1 MYNVSNDFRNTMKMS
16 AQHRRLFGKVGS
28 TDFTQANVLQGTFTI
43 TNQCSDNSNIQI
55 GQVYIGELKA
65 TFRGLDIPR
74 NNWRGKEIVVNQ
86 GLKVS
91 SEWEDILLGH
101 YFIDSAKW
109 SRSGIVVVAY
119 DAMSKFD
126 KNLKLNSSQGTIYDF
141 TIMCCKSC
149 GVEFGM
155 TKDEMSKMTNGE
167 YTFGIYSENDME
179 TYRDLI
185 SWCAQ
190 TIGANATISREGKLI
205 YKQYS
210 DEVLETFNSYQRL
223 DGGEVSDFDTFYT
236 GLSVVDMKNQKTAY
250 YGAEVDN
257 GLTMNLGSNPLLQ
270 NGTKDVLDKQRKNIL
285 DSIVKINYTPAKI
298 KINSPLVFDLMDVIK
313 FTEGIAGEDSI
324 KVSITKYV
332 WKFNGDYE
340 IECVGSNPALASAR
354 SKMDKNL
361 AGLLGQVD
369 VNRIVTYDFTNALD
383 LLISE
388 SYNQIISIDFT
399 SNEKVSATFF
409 AAILINVTAN
419 DVQKTIEGILTSESE
434 NKSAT
439 FEIVEK
445 TKPVIEI
452 NYKLND
458 SLIETFKPEQI
469 LCEGKHIINLYYP
482 LLSVPEVF
490 ANKFEVLMKIT
501 NGSAKIL
508 RQNILATISG
518 QGLVAN
524 YSKWDGK
531 INIEEEFGV
540 IPLSNVSFNKFSD
553 RIDVSLIKPTS
564 SNITEVFGEIPLDNT
579 INVTGFNESIYVG
592 EIIKGYTFDVS
603 NGEYNSRY
611 ATADGAYMLK
621 TDYKYTSTE
630 QTVDSGKM
638 CAVTIDYSGMTV
650 ESVVVENV

>member
-16 AQHRRLFGKVGS
+16 AQHRRLFGKVGG
-28 TDFTQANVLQGTFTI
+28 TDFNQGNVLQDTFTI
-43 TNQCSDNSNIQI
+43 TNQCSGNSNIQI
-55 GQVYIGELKA
+55 GQVYIGELNA

-91 SEWEDILLGH
+91 GEWEDVLLGH

-109 SRSGIVVVAY
+109 SKSGVAVVAY

-141 TIMCCKSC
+141 TIMCCEAC
-149 GVEFGM
+149 NVEFGM
-155 TKDEMSKMTNGE
+155 TEDEMSKMTNGE

-210 DEVLETFNSYQRL
+210 NEILETFNSYQRL
-223 DGGEVSDFDTFYT
+223 DGGTVSDFDTFYT
-236 GLSVVDMKNQKTAY
+236 GLSVVNMKDQKTSY
-250 YGAEVDN
+250 YGVEVDN

-270 NGTKDVLDKQRKNIL
+270 HGTKDIIDKQRKNIL
-285 DSIVKINYTPAKI
+285 DAIVKINYTPAKI
-298 KINSPLVFDLMDVIK
+298 KLNSPLVFDLMDVIK
-313 FTEGIAGEDSI
+313 FTEGIVGEESI
-324 KVSITKYV
+324 NVSITKYV

-340 IECVGSNPALASAR
+340 IECVGSNPALASGK
-354 SKMDKNL
+354 SKTDKNL
-361 AGLLGQVD
+361 TGLLGQVD
-369 VNRIVTYDFTNALD
+369 ANRIVTYDFTNALD

-399 SNEKVSATFF
+399 SSEKVSATFL
-409 AAILINVTAN
+409 AAILIDVTAN
-419 DVQKTIEGILTSESE
+419 DVEKTIEGILTSESE
-434 NKSAT
+434 SKSVT
-439 FEIVEK
+439 FDVVEK

-458 SLIETFKPEQI
+458 SLIETFKPEQV

-482 LLSVPEVF
+482 LLSVPDVF

-518 QGLVAN
+518 QGLVAD

-531 INIEEEFGV
+531 LNIEEEIGL
-540 IPLSNVSFNKFSD
+540 IGLSNLNVVKFTDELNIDFDLPTLNSFTEIISGIKLNNVSVAGFEDTFVPNEVYVQQTVEFNTNEYTEKVED
-553 RIDVSLIKPTS
+553 
-564 SNITEVFGEIPLDNT
+564 NIQLKTEYTYSGVE
-579 INVTGFNESIYVG
+579 ESIDAGRLSVL
-592 EIIKGYTFDVS
+592 EVKINDKQSI
-603 NGEYNSRY
+603 
-611 ATADGAYMLK
+611 
-621 TDYKYTSTE
+621 
-630 QTVDSGKM
+630 
-638 CAVTIDYSGMTV
+638 
-650 ESVVVENV
+650 ESVVIENG

>member
-16 AQHRRLFGKVGS
+16 AQYRRLFGKVGS
-28 TDFTQANVLQGTFTI
+28 TDFTQGNVLQGTFTI

-91 SEWEDILLGH
+91 GKWEDILLGH

-250 YGAEVDN
+250 YGAKVDN

-285 DSIVKINYTPAKI
+285 DAIVKINYTPAKI
-298 KINSPLVFDLMDVIK
+298 KLNSPLVFDLMDVIE
-313 FTEGIAGEDSI
+313 FTEGIVGEDSI

-340 IECVGSNPALASAR
+340 IECVGSNPALASGR

-369 VNRIVTYDFTNALD
+369 ANRIVTYDFTNALD

-419 DVQKTIEGILTSESE
+419 DVQKTIEGVLTSESE
-434 NKSAT
+434 SKSVT
-439 FEIVEK
+439 FEVVEK
-445 TKPVIEI
+445 AKPVIEI

-518 QGLVAN
+518 QGLVADYN
-524 YSKWDGK
+524 KWDGK

-553 RIDVSLIKPTS
+553 IIDVSLIKPTVS
-564 SNITEVFGEIPLDNT
+564 SIVETFGEITLST
-579 INVTGFNESIYVG
+579 VNVTGFDESIYVG

-603 NGEYNSRY
+603 NGEYDSRY

-621 TDYKYTSTE
+621 TDYKYTSAE
-630 QTVDSGKM
+630 QNVDSGKM
-638 CAVTIDYSGMTV
+638 CAVAIDYSGITV
-650 ESVVVENV
+650 ESVVVENG